1 MAAIESSVASEPAA
15 VHFAWKVG
23 GGGGEI
29 DEGER
34 ERANL
39 VDPAVGEPAAA
50 AKGDLAEYAGG
61 DPSVYTGAAISPARN
76 HFEHRHF
83 LLAVKLGQKGR

>member
-15 VHFAWKVG
+15 VHFTWKVG
-23 GGGGEI
+23 GVGGEI
-29 DEGER
+29 DEWER